1 MSSSSGLEAAPGLDA
16 RAGRA
21 EVVVRRGAGGRSTVT
36 RAYAT
41 SPLRLLTPNNAGHG
55 AWIYTSSFGGGLV
68 DGDVLTLDL
77 TVGAGA
83 TSFVSTQ
90 AATKVYRSR
99 RGTRADVRAT
109 VGSGACLVFMPD
121 PVMCFASSR
130 YQQTQRFDLAVDA
143 NFVLVDWLS
152 SGRHASGE
160 RWAFHEYRSRI
171 DVHQGDR
178 HLLRDSILLRA
189 DDGDVGRRLGRFDIV
204 GLTMLCGP
212 AVRDTAAAIVEHIAR
227 APVTRRVGCM
237 VVASAIS
244 NGCLVRFAA
253 QSFEDAAQ
261 TVRECVRCVPTLLAD
276 DPWSRKW

>member
-1 MSSSSGLEAAPGLDA
+1 MSSTGLAAATRPDA

-21 EVVVRRGAGGRSTVT
+21 EVVVRQQAGGRSTVT

-41 SPLRLLTPNNAGHG
+41 SPLRLLTPSNAGHA
-55 AWIYTSSFGGGLV
+55 AWIYTSSLGGGLV
-68 DGDVLTLDL
+68 DGDTVTLDL

-109 VGSGACLVFMPD
+109 VDSNACLVFMPD
-121 PVMCFASSR
+121 PVICFASSR

-143 NFVLVDWLS
+143 SFVLVDWLS
-152 SGRHASGE
+152 SGRHATGE

-178 HLLRDSILLRA
+178 HLLRESILLRA
-189 DDGDVGRRLGRFDIV
+189 DDGDLERRLGRFDV
-204 GLTMLCGP
+204 MGLAMLCGP
-212 AVRDTAAAIVEHIAR
+212 AVREEAATIIERFAR
-227 APVTRRVGCM
+227 EPVTRRTGCM
-237 VVASAIS
+237 VVASPVP
-244 NGCLVRFAA
+244 NGCLIRLAA
-253 QSFEDAAQ
+253 QSFEDAAH